1 MKRLVAILLVAVMMI
16 PVVAWAKDVVI
27 RDETTGQEMIY
38 NTETGKVYPKSGA
51 RPQNPSGSLPREEMK
66 AEKGVPGL
74 PYSEIPGDDPQEMRA
89 IIGPGHIVCSFN
101 RDLDGAVRLKV
112 EPVPGKSGA
121 SKVEMVD
128 AEGNVVKA
136 KGLVRV
142 YAKVPANA
150 VRPIVMRMDG
160 KTVHFAEV
168 EGTGYI
174 WFTAVL

>member
-1 MKRLVAILLVAVMMI
+1 MKRFLAILLVAVMMI

-27 RDETTGQEMIY
+27 RDEMTGQEMIY
-38 NTETGKVYPKSGA
+38 NTETGKVYPKG
-51 RPQNPSGSLPREEMK
+51 GSTGSSSSTVPREEMR

-74 PYSEIPGDDPQEMRA
+74 PYSEIPGDDPQAMRA

-128 AEGNVVKA
+128 ADGNVVKA

>member
-1 MKRLVAILLVAVMMI
+1 MKRWIAMVLVAVMMI

-27 RDETTGQEMIY
+27 RDETSGKEMIY
-38 NTETGKVYPKSGA
+38 NTETGRVYPKDAPKENKPGV
-51 RPQNPSGSLPREEMK
+51 REEMK
-66 AEKGVPGL
+66 AEQGVPGL
-74 PYSEIPGDDPQEMRA
+74 PYSEVPGDDPTAMRA
-89 IIGPGHIVCSFN
+89 IIGPGHIVYGFN
-101 RDLDGAVRLKV
+101 RDLNGAVRLRV
-112 EPVPGKSGA
+112 DPVKGKNGA
-121 SKVEMVD
+121 SEVVMVD
-128 AEGNVVKA
+128 ANGNVVKA

-160 KTVHFAEV
+160 KTVHFAEE

>member
-1 MKRLVAILLVAVMMI
+1 MKRFLAILLAAVVMI
-16 PVVAWAKDVVI
+16 PVVALAKNVVI

-38 NTETGKVYPKSGA
+38 DTETGKVYPKGGA
-51 RPQNPSGSLPREEMK
+51 RPQNPSNALPREEMK

-112 EPVPGKSGA
+112 EPVPGKNGA

-128 AEGNVVKA
+128 ADGNVVKA

-168 EGTGYI
+168 EGTNYI

>member
-1 MKRLVAILLVAVMMI
+1 MKRFLAVLLAGVMMI
-16 PVVAWAKDVVI
+16 PLVAWAKDVVI
-27 RDETTGQEMIY
+27 RDEMTGQEMIY
-38 NTETGKVYPKSGA
+38 NTETGRVYPKGGA
-51 RPQNPSGSLPREEMK
+51 RVQTEREIMK

-74 PYSEIPGDDPQEMRA
+74 PYSEIPGSDPQEMRA

-112 EPVPGKSGA
+112 EPVPGKNGA

-128 AEGNVVKA
+128 ADGNVVKA
-136 KGLVRV
+136 KGMVRV

-168 EGTGYI
+168 EGTNYI

>member
-38 NTETGKVYPKSGA
+38 NTETGKVYPKSG
-51 RPQNPSGSLPREEMK
+51 STGSRTVPREEMK

-74 PYSEIPGDDPQEMRA
+74 PYSEIPGDDPQAMRA

-150 VRPIVMRMDG
+150 ARPIVMRMDG

>member
-38 NTETGKVYPKSGA
+38 NTETGKVYPKS
-51 RPQNPSGSLPREEMK
+51 SSTGSRTVPREEMK

-74 PYSEIPGDDPQEMRA
+74 PYSEIPGDDPQAMRA